1 MFKEVIMRYIFAIL
15 FLMSTAYASEFIKP
29 AANTEQAVVA
39 GDGIDFNEW
48 ESDFDHSIEKA
59 QVKVR
64 KCEKNS
70 KNCQFEKF
78 QALDPDFDM
87 VH

>member
-1 MFKEVIMRYIFAIL
+1 MKHFFAIL
-15 FLMSTAYASEFIKP
+15 FLVSSAFAGELIKP
-29 AANTEQAVVA
+29 VAKPEQAVVA
-39 GDGIDFNEW
+39 SEGIDFKEW

-78 QALDPDFDM
+78 QALDPNFDM

>member
-1 MFKEVIMRYIFAIL
+1 MKTIFAIL
-15 FLMSTAYASEFIKP
+15 FLVSTAFAGELIKP
-29 AANTEQAVVA
+29 VAKTEQTTVA
-39 GDGIDFNEW
+39 AATEGIDFNEW
-48 ESDFDHSIEKA
+48 EADFDHSIEKA
-59 QVKVR
+59 QLKVR